1 MATTQDD
8 DDALALKESLG
19 DSPYGG
25 RGTDAP
31 TAGTLPVREGAGA
44 VPETPAAAAPSQ
56 WQPSVF
62 QGFTPKHAMEGFAFD
77 REQNTGKSA
86 KDAFAFLSNEA
97 PPPPIQDKAALGAW
111 FNQYIKPGMDAL
123 GHKVTNVE
131 GDKFGFENWQGKFN
145 VDYGR
150 GAGAEGG
157 ALAWQVDDPSAVMS
171 NQAYAPQQQ
180 QGNPAL
186 AAAIGGGDDDAQKR
200 LQAELDAIINGQASP
215 VDQQALL
222 EQLQV

>member
-1 MATTQDD
+1 VATPQDD
-8 DDALALKESLG
+8 DLDKDALMDQLG
-19 DSPYGG
+19 DTP
-25 RGTDAP
+25 P
-31 TAGTLPVREGAGA
+31 TSNTMPVKEG
-44 VPETPAAAAPSQ
+44 EAAAATLPAVVDK
-56 WQPSVF
+56 PKYEASVF
-62 QGFTPKHAMEGFAFD
+62 QGFTPKHAMEGFDFN

-86 KDAFAFLSNEA
+86 KDAFAYLSQQA
-97 PPPPIQDKAALGAW
+97 PPPPIQDKAALGNW

-157 ALAWQVDDPSAVMS
+157 ALAWQVDDPSAVLS
-171 NQAYAPQQQ
+171 NQAYKPQM
-180 QGNPAL
+180 NPAQQAAL
-186 AAAIGGGDDDAQKR
+186 GAAISGGGGAQGSDIQDQTR
-200 LQAELDAIINGQASP
+200 QQIEALIAGNTP
-215 VDQQALL
+215 PMDQQALL